1 MFTGIIEQIGSIRS
15 IARSGDSAELSVAA
29 PALLDDL
36 HLGDSVAVNGACLTV
51 TDVDATGFRTTAVE
65 ETLARTNLGRL
76 SSSSKVN
83 LERAMQ
89 PTGRFG
95 GHLVNGHVDGL
106 GVVARLERRAHSTLP
121 FVECDRS
128 LCRYLVEKGWITVD
142 GVSLTVVDATD
153 HGFTVSLIPHT
164 RQVTT
169 LGDLVVGDRVN
180 LEVDI
185 LAKYVERLLG
195 HQEAGSASTSRLT
208 PEFLREHGIE

>member
-15 IARSGDSAELSVAA
+15 VARSGDSAELSIAA
-29 PALLDDL
+29 PALLDGL

-51 TDVDATGFRTTAVE
+51 TALDATGFRATAVE

-76 SSSSKVN
+76 STGSKVN
-83 LERAMQ
+83 LERALQ
-89 PTGRFG
+89 PTSRLG
-95 GHLVNGHVDGL
+95 GHLVNGHVDGV
-106 GVVARLERRAHSTLP
+106 GVVTRLERRSHSTIP
-121 FVECDRS
+121 FVECDGS
-128 LCRYLVEKGWITVD
+128 LCRYLVEKGWIAMD
-142 GVSLTVVDATD
+142 GVSLTVVDTTD

-164 RQVTT
+164 REVTT

-195 HQEAGSASTSRLT
+195 HQGTSSASTSRLT
-208 PEFLREHGIE
+208 PEFLRDHGIE